1 MSSSSS
7 YLVYTFHS
15 LALHED
21 TLFWSEYERG
31 EIMSLN
37 LRNKTVQR
45 VRAANPQLFSVKV
58 FDPSKQPPMSHVCDK
73 SPCQDLCLVQ
83 PGGGYRLDLFP
94 VNRQTG

>member
-1 MSSSSS
+1 M
-7 YLVYTFHS
+7 LTLCLFHS
-15 LALHED
+15 IALHED

-58 FDPSKQPPMSHVCDK
+58 YDASKQPAMSHVCDK

-83 PGGGYRLDLFP
+83 PGGGYR
-94 VNRQTG
+94 